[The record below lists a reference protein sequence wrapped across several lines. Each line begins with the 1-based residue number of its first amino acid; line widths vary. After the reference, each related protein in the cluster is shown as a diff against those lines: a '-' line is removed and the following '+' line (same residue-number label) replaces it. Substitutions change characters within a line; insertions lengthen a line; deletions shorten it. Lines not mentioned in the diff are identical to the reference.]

1 MLASTVLP
9 LHFQSAYWTH
19 LPFVIWFMNSVFSRK
34 RTKEWKWRKPTILA
48 MTKRNNAMN
57 WLAGYGQSI
66 VFINTFLLCVLII
79 SMSWILE
86 FTLSHIKIG
95 PDSIY
100 SIKVLLCPAYA
111 ACNFILE
118 YGAAFLFRL
127 NSYIVRFL
135 SHEPLTFSRSR
146 SFSNI
151 FPLYCLRKCWSF
163 TVGTMSKVVHW
174 NVTTKFPNAFAIRN
188 QLI

>member
-1 MLASTVLP
+1 MYACHSLAITLSVRVLDAFTIRY
-9 LHFQSAYWTH
+9 LIHEFSFLSEKNERMEMKKTNHFSDDQAQQC
-19 LPFVIWFMNSVFSRK
+19 NER
-34 RTKEWKWRKPTILA
+34 
-48 MTKRNNAMN
+48 
-57 WLAGYGQSI
+57 LAGYGQSI
-66 VFINTFLLCVLII
+66 VFINTFLLCLLII

-86 FTLSHIKIG
+86 FTLSHIEIG

-127 NSYIVRFL
+127 NSYIMRFL

-151 FPLYCLRKCWSF
+151 FPLYCLRKCWNLQLERCQKSYIEMSQQSF
-163 TVGTMSKVVHW
+163 PMHLQFEIS
-174 NVTTKFPNAFAIRN
+174 
-188 QLI
+188 